1 MKIAALTQTLNQLA
15 KQGYT
20 SMIGVKLGKYGLM
33 IELEDPNPPEAAP
46 GLVQGTTYLP
56 NGGVIIHHTEGKALL
71 SLNNEL
77 IEQIEGEN
85 ECTATTAHTN
95 AKP

>member
-1 MKIAALTQTLNQLA
+1 MKYDIAL
-15 KQGYT
+15 
-20 SMIGVKLGKYGLM
+20 
-33 IELEDPNPPEAAP
+33 PPEAAP
-46 GLVQGTTYLP
+46 GLVQGVTYLP
-56 NGGVIIHHTEGKALL
+56 NGGVIVHHVEGKALL

-77 IEQIEGEN
+77 LEQIEGEN